1 MKLQKSKTKIFDQ
14 NRFHEKLVQNQ
25 REINWG
31 ALRLNQK
38 ISKLLTTSKC
48 LRLNC
53 YQIQELLAIAAL
65 F

>member
-1 MKLQKSKTKIFDQ
+1 MKLQKSKTKIFNQ

-25 REINWG
+25 REKNWG

>member
-25 REINWG
+25 REKNWG

-53 YQIQELLAIAAL
+53 YQIQELLAIVAL

>member
-25 REINWG
+25 REKNWG